1 MDCNGALAFVSV
13 SGYTLEMDYVIA
25 GDEESCL
32 VPIEEL
38 IITGEDRLYFSGME
52 YLKSYRSE
60 ELVPIYASISVAPQC
75 A

>member
-1 MDCNGALAFVSV
+1 MDCNGAFAFVTV
-13 SGYTLEMDYVIA
+13 SGYALEMDYVIA
-25 GDEESCL
+25 GDEQSCL

-60 ELVPIYASISVAPQC
+60 EFVPIYASISVTPQC